1 MWKKVILVL
10 LISIVLLFL
19 GAGCNNEV
27 QMSPRMQQVTR
38 MSAINVANMNK
49 DCQAGNDESCKQGLA
64 EAVRTLELIVEA
76 M

>member
-1 MWKKVILVL
+1 MIRKIVIVLVL
-10 LISIVLLFL
+10 VLIV
-19 GAGCNNEV
+19 GCGEV

-64 EAVRTLELIVEA
+64 EAARTLELIVEA